1 MSWKTLGQR
10 WMLIWQR
17 WLALFTWTDLDG
29 PSLSVSPPVPAPIVS
44 ASLNRV
50 SLFVDTPVCEVCG
63 KDSTGLKTH
72 DGHWRCAEHKAVR
85 CEKCG
90 HAITPRDP
98 LKESIG
104 WVCAAHG

>member
-10 WMLIWQR
+10 WILLWQR
-17 WLALFTWTDLDG
+17 WLAFFSWADLSG
-29 PSLSVSPPVPAPIVS
+29 PSFSVEPPTPAPAVS

-50 SLFVDTPVCEVCG
+50 ALVVDTPVCEVCG
-63 KDSTGLKTH
+63 KESTGLKTH
-72 DGHWRCAEHKAVR
+72 DGHWRCAEHKNVA

-90 HAITPRDP
+90 HAISVPPP
-98 LKESIG
+98 LKEHIN